1 MKILAKLLA
10 KRAHMPVTNSQQIQN
25 CPRHAMKVQAA
36 GGKMSFR
43 MLPAAVARSLD
54 GKIKGRPFFFLN
66 KRKFNE
72 DARYTICLF
81 VHKHLKLV
89 ILNKNNLFFFLRRFL
104 FCNVAFARTNQ
115 IASMHRML
123 REAVAIFNFQWT
135 RAWLNHFFF

>member
-10 KRAHMPVTNSQQIQN
+10 KRAHMPVTNSQQIQKLSASRN
-25 CPRHAMKVQAA
+25 ESA

-43 MLPAAVARSLD
+43 MLPAAVAGSRSLD